1 MARPLRVQA
10 TQRYQVDPRN
20 THDYTTPAITTPASP
35 IDPYERPVVGTRL
48 MTLADA
54 LSSVNSSIHALAQER
69 VRQYQKDYEKGL
81 LRAGAGLPL
90 ESRVKGMVDA
100 YETFQGQTA
109 ASRDYR
115 AKVNEFFLQQAE
127 YLDPEE
133 FEEGLRAISQE
144 FVAGASD
151 KFLEGFVP
159 VALAIEDQ
167 AFQRY
172 QTLQGQRFVE
182 NNINMLHQIA
192 ADQVRGALADAIG
205 DIFDVSDP
213 SALAGDAG
221 MYLVFEERDGN
232 LLFGDQLR
240 KALSETQKAAEKVGL
255 SRSQVSEIYL
265 DAVGTLAIDLGLPE
279 LLDFAFIKDESG
291 IALADSVLGDK
302 VRQYKEKAEVVRDI
316 YRKAEDERIAKEKA
330 DAQRRFINNM
340 WRDISE
346 LHLIED
352 PKAKAELA
360 KTLFLMM
367 DTDEAKSLPESTYR
381 MIVEELSKVRAGEY
395 QMPATSDQ
403 WRVAELYELAL
414 FNELTY
420 EDILDAKNSF
430 DLNFSDYK
438 MLVEEYRKQEERKA
452 AEAAEWRDK
461 NIIKE
466 HMELLTRHLTGVNEF
481 GIAKDAT
488 LEASFKIQL
497 TTATQQWI
505 NDNGRYPSWA
515 EWMVQVADPLL
526 SEFNTSIEM
535 ITRNF
540 GTMESPEFLNLR
552 PPQEDTLNLNWI
564 QRTIRNLGNRWLGWA
579 GYDAPTEEM
588 RSLWRWDEGDAF
600 RELSYRFDGGEPKT
614 YNQVVFEL
622 SQEGDTPDAID
633 WYMRH
638 FVAGVAMAWASTD
651 NYKNYPAGAF
661 DLVRARLRQRGFP
674 EKIIEDGINGAK
686 WMLQGGD
693 TYFKRDGDEM

>member
-1 MARPLRVQA
+1 M
-10 TQRYQVDPRN
+10 
-20 THDYTTPAITTPASP
+20 
-35 IDPYERPVVGTRL
+35 
-48 MTLADA
+48 
-54 LSSVNSSIHALAQER
+54 
-69 VRQYQKDYEKGL
+69 
-81 LRAGAGLPL
+81 
-90 ESRVKGMVDA
+90 
-100 YETFQGQTA
+100 
-109 ASRDYR
+109 
-115 AKVNEFFLQQAE
+115 
-127 YLDPEE
+127 
-133 FEEGLRAISQE
+133 
-144 FVAGASD
+144 
-151 KFLEGFVP
+151 
-159 VALAIEDQ
+159 
-167 AFQRY
+167 
-172 QTLQGQRFVE
+172 
-182 NNINMLHQIA
+182 
-192 ADQVRGALADAIG
+192 
-205 DIFDVSDP
+205 
-213 SALAGDAG
+213 
-221 MYLVFEERDGN
+221 
-232 LLFGDQLR
+232 
-240 KALSETQKAAEKVGL
+240 
-255 SRSQVSEIYL
+255 
-265 DAVGTLAIDLGLPE
+265 
-279 LLDFAFIKDESG
+279 
-291 IALADSVLGDK
+291 
-302 VRQYKEKAEVVRDI
+302 
-316 YRKAEDERIAKEKA
+316 
-330 DAQRRFINNM
+330 
-340 WRDISE
+340 
-346 LHLIED
+346 
-352 PKAKAELA
+352 
-360 KTLFLMM
+360 
-367 DTDEAKSLPESTYR
+367 
-381 MIVEELSKVRAGEY
+381 EELSKVIAGEY